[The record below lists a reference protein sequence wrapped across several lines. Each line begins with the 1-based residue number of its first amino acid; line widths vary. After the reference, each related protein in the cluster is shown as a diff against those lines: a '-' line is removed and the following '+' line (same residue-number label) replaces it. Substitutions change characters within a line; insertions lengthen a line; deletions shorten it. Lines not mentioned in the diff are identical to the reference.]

1 VTAADAA
8 GSRAAAARAT
18 RWIGPA
24 VLAVMM
30 TAFTAA
36 AMAQPDPTAAVGAFR
51 PGDRRAHRYGTLDYA
66 QVAALVA
73 GLRDQREAATGPEE
87 RAVLSVKL
95 ADVYVAR
102 EMLPEALRELDEARR
117 LAPDEPEVLWRL
129 AVVRHYMG
137 DDAAAQE
144 ALALAEGRAP
154 GDPRVQKA
162 ATLVRGE

>member
-1 VTAADAA
+1 VSGASA
-8 GSRAAAARAT
+8 GVARAM
-18 RWIGPA
+18 RWVGPA

-51 PGDRRAHRYGTLDYA
+51 PGDRRAHRYGMLDYA
-66 QVAALVA
+66 QVTALVA
-73 GLRDQREAATGPEE
+73 GLREQREAAASPEE

-129 AVVRHYMG
+129 AVVYHYLG
-137 DDAAAQE
+137 DDAAAEE
-144 ALALAEGRAP
+144 ALALAGRRAP

-162 ATLVRGE
+162 AALVHGE